1 VKRFQG
7 DSQMPIAADDSGAS
21 HGGEHAVD
29 ALERALAAVAVDAS
43 RIGDLL
49 DELSRARLWLP
60 LPDDGAPA
68 VEGTGVRLPTVR
80 HLGADFVPA
89 FTSAARL
96 RGMVPRPRSPVPG
109 IQAPPRVTPH
119 IVVPAVAL
127 ARLLPADVGIA
138 LNPGPGDSVAVYPE
152 GVAYLAAA
160 PGPGPAGA

>member
-1 VKRFQG
+1 
-7 DSQMPIAADDSGAS
+7 MPIAADDSGAS
-21 HGGEHAVD
+21 HAGEHAVNP
-29 ALERALAAVAVDAS
+29 LERALAAAAVDAS

-60 LPDDGAPA
+60 LPDDGGPA

-80 HLGADFVPA
+80 YLGADFVPA
-89 FTSAARL
+89 FTSAVRL
-96 RGMVPRPRSPVPG
+96 RGMVPRPRSPASAAPGPG

-127 ARLLPADVGIA
+127 ARLLPEDVGIA
-138 LNPGPGDSVAVYPE
+138 LNPSTGHSVAVYPE

-160 PGPGPAGA
+160 PGTGQAGA